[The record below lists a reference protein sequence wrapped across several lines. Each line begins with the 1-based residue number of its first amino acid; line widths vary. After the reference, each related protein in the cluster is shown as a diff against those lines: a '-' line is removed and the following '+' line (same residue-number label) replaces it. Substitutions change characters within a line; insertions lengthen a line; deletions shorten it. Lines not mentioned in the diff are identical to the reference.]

1 MKEKDRDE
9 RLIKNKKRL
18 SRELDSL
25 FEKIIVLLVQKNI
38 NAKEWNYKEFKKYNG
53 ITKFKKE
60 LTELLE
66 KYEIDNNKEVK
77 DMLIKEFKTS
87 WKETNKKNKKRQK
100 MPPKEDIEKIADFRN
115 KNDGLTIT
123 ERNNRNLQN
132 LNYTIYSTIQKNLQ
146 QSQDFNQLIK
156 QDLTKVK
163 KDYMLKRQA
172 IEIQHNQTSLES
184 MAVVLYVAMQNGKY
198 QKVFETI
205 VGEKNDDDKK
215 NDEDKWELMLTTVGD
230 KRVCSKCAAL
240 EGQRFPADGSFTI
253 PDSTHVNCR
262 CQLLMVEKEHI

>member
-9 RLIKNKKRL
+9 RLIQNKKRL
-18 SRELDSL
+18 SKDLDDL

-38 NAKEWNYKEFKKYNG
+38 TLKEWNYREFKKYNG
-53 ITKFKKE
+53 IKEIKKE
-60 LTELLE
+60 LTKILNQ
-66 KYEIDNNKEVK
+66 YEIYNNKEVR

-100 MPPKEDIEKIADFRN
+100 MPKKEDIEKIANFRN
-115 KNDGLTIT
+115 RNDGLTIT
-123 ERNNRNLQN
+123 ERNDRNLQN

-146 QSQDFNQLIK
+146 QTKDFNQLIK
-156 QDLTKVK
+156 EDLPKVK
-163 KDYMLKRQA
+163 KDYMLKKQA
-172 IEIQHNQTSLES
+172 IEIQHNQTSAES

-198 QKVFETI
+198 QEAFEKI
-205 VGEKNDDDKK
+205 IGESVDDKK
-215 NDEDKWELMLTTVGD
+215 DDEDKYELMLTTVGD
-230 KRVCSKCAAL
+230 KRVCAKCAAM

-262 CQLLMVEKEHI
+262 CQLIMVEKEHI